1 MTKLPTLLPLGPIAL
16 GEPPMTRLAMD
27 LNAMA
32 VFARVVETNGFSAAA
47 RSLGVSKSAVSKD
60 ITQLEDHM
68 GVRLLQ
74 RTTRRLALTDAGTA
88 FYERC
93 ARVVAEAEE
102 AERALSQLQ
111 VSPRGLLRL
120 SAPVGFGVAHLSGVL
135 AEFQS
140 EYPEVQIDLQLADR
154 LVDLVEEGFD
164 MAVRISRLQD
174 SSLVA
179 RKLCPMPLHL
189 VATPQYLA
197 QKGFP
202 AEPRDLSHHNC
213 LLYSYAASGDTWPF
227 RLGDRDLSVHVHGN
241 LRTNNGDL
249 ILAAVLAHQG
259 VAILP
264 EYMIGERMC
273 RGELVEVLAECRL
286 PASAVY
292 AIYPHSRHLSTK
304 VRVMVDLLVKALTDP
319 PWRID
324 TARSRSAKGTEP

>member
-1 MTKLPTLLPLGPIAL
+1 MPTLRPLGDIARR
-16 GEPPMTRLAMD
+16 EPQMTRPAMD

-74 RTTRRLALTDAGTA
+74 RTTRRLALTDAGAA

-111 VSPRGLLRL
+111 ASPRGLLRM

-135 AEFQS
+135 AEFQTL
-140 EYPEVQIDLQLADR
+140 YPEVQVDLQLADR

-179 RKLCPMPLHL
+179 RKLCPMPLHV

-197 QKGFP
+197 LKGLP
-202 AEPRDLSHHNC
+202 TEPRDLTQHNC
-213 LLYSYAASGDTWPF
+213 LLYSYAASGDAWPF
-227 RLGDRDLSVHVHGN
+227 RQGERDTAVHVHGN

-249 ILAAVLAHQG
+249 ILAAVLGHQG

-264 EYMIGERMC
+264 EFMVGARLC
-273 RGELVEVLAECRL
+273 RGELVEILSDFRL

-304 VRVMVDLLVKALTDP
+304 VRVMVDLLVRAFADP
-319 PWRID
+319 IWRID
-324 TARSRSAKGTEP
+324 PAKFHSSKGCQP